1 MIDKL
6 IKNKW
11 FLLFTFLIVVAFTLG
26 ATTLSFA
33 LMNKSSSFAF
43 YLGGMM
49 LVMTIF
55 IFAFWTYMIFNQVVV
70 LLREK
75 KLVRKSKNKTK

>member
-6 IKNKW
+6 IKNFW
-11 FLLFTFLIVVAFTLG
+11 FLLISFLIVVVFTLG

-33 LMNKSSSFAF
+33 LMNKSSTIAF
-43 YLGGMM
+43 YSGGMM

-55 IFAFWTYMIFNQVVV
+55 IFAFWTFMIFNQVVV

-75 KLVRKSKNKTK
+75 KLVKKSKNKTR